1 MTRFTWLAP
10 SLLLVAQLF
19 AAGPSAGADSDL
31 VSGSITDQR
40 QQELRNLLVQ
50 DCGSCHG
57 LTFRGG
63 LGPAL
68 LPASLE
74 GKSTHYLS
82 AIILGGVPGSAMP
95 GWRPL
100 LSDYEAR
107 WLAERLLQG
116 DLTAGSGS

>member
-1 MTRFTWLAP
+1 MIRSTWLAP
-10 SLLLVAQLF
+10 SLLLAAQLF
-19 AAGPSAGADSDL
+19 AAGPSAAVNSDL
-31 VSGSITDQR
+31 ESGPITDQR

-68 LPASLE
+68 LPVNLE

-82 AIILGGVPGSAMP
+82 AIILDGVPGSAMP